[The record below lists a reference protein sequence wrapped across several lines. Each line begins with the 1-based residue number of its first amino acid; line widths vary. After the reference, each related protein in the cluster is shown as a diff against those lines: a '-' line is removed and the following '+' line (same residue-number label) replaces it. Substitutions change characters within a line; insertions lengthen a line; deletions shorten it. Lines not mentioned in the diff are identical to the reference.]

1 MTVLN
6 FPDTSGKPTDGSF
19 IYVANGVIYTWDGDK
34 WTSLGATIISDE
46 NNAII
51 GAAAPATTVNGTFW
65 YDTVAGHLKVLV
77 NGTWKDVRP
86 SS

>member
-34 WTSLGATIISDE
+34 WTHKGANTYSPD
-46 NNAII
+46 
-51 GAAAPATTVNGTFW
+51 PQ
-65 YDTVAGHLKVLV
+65 AGL
-77 NGTWKDVRP
+77 
-86 SS
+86 

>member
-1 MTVLN
+1 MADPLE
-6 FPDTSGKPTDGSF
+6 FPSPTQVPETF
-19 IYVANGVIYTWDGDK
+19 TATNGIVYKWDGDK

>member
-1 MTVLN
+1 MSTPLE
-6 FPDTSGKPTDGSF
+6 FPFDTSQSPFKATNN
-19 IYVANGVIYTWDGDK
+19 IVYVWDGAK

-51 GAAAPATTVNGTFW
+51 GATAPSNVSQGSFW
-65 YDTVAGHLKVLV
+65 YDTAAGRLKVLV
-77 NGTWKDVRP
+77 GSVWKDVSP